1 MFEHRDTVSGKGS
14 ELTPCMGV
22 SMYTNSTAVLLTENV
37 DQQKVRETESKAHF
51 IFFIFSSFLPS
62 PPFILT
68 LSLPQALSPCLS
80 CSVCYI
86 LVSHWRMAMD
96 ILFMIGCLG
105 MGGAKNK

>member
-51 IFFIFSSFLPS
+51 IFFIFSSFLLSS
-62 PPFILT
+62 PPLHSHTFIAT
-68 LSLPQALSPCLS
+68 SALSMFVLFGMLHFGVSLANGDGHSFHDRLS
-80 CSVCYI
+80 GDG
-86 LVSHWRMAMD
+86 RR
-96 ILFMIGCLG
+96 
-105 MGGAKNK
+105 

>member
-68 LSLPQALSPCLS
+68 FIATSALSMFVLFGMLHFGVSLANGDGHSFHDRLS
-80 CSVCYI
+80 GDG
-86 LVSHWRMAMD
+86 RR
-96 ILFMIGCLG
+96 
-105 MGGAKNK
+105 